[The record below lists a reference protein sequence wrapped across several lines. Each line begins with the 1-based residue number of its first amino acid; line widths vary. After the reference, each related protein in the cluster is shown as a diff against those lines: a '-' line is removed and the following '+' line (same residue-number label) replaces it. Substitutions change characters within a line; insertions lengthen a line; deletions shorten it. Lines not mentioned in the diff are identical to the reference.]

1 MCTAC
6 NLSSPIITGFL
17 FEMLVGRSQYS
28 LQRYPAFF
36 ALFAAIYV
44 IEPLLTR
51 VYIKN
56 MCAAGEKVGTQDR
69 IATSSKHITATGAA
83 VSARQVAQRLSK
95 RRRQGAA

>member
-1 MCTAC
+1 
-6 NLSSPIITGFL
+6 
-17 FEMLVGRSQYS
+17 MLVGRSQYS

-56 MCAAGEKVGTQDR
+56 MCAAGEKVGSMS
-69 IATSSKHITATGAA
+69 IKHRAA
-83 VSARQVAQRLSK
+83 LYCAWTRSVC
-95 RRRQGAA
+95 GC